1 MNWNEFESLPRISWW
16 RPVGRKTRP
25 TTNTIEGRMRSSYSK
40 EGRRSEERGADRTSC
55 PPLRQDFASNK
66 IRPAFTNE
74 KLFKGR
80 WSRKARR
87 WLAPENRTGPA
98 PWSTSSA
105 TNSRV
110 SSWNDL
116 KSLLGHLSR
125 IELFKVQSQFTRNSR
140 QNFIFKFGLQS
151 SKDYLFFH
159 QSLFAYQEYYL
170 HINSHTWKY
179 VRLLWTPCPFSDCT
193 QRS

>member
-1 MNWNEFESLPRISWW
+1 LRQTKYGQPSRTRSFSRAGDHARQEGDWH
-16 RPVGRKTRP
+16 RKT
-25 TTNTIEGRMRSSYSK
+25 EQVQ
-40 EGRRSEERGADRTSC
+40 
-55 PPLRQDFASNK
+55 LRDQL
-66 IRPAFTNE
+66 E
-74 KLFKGR
+74 
-80 WSRKARR
+80 
-87 WLAPENRTGPA
+87 
-98 PWSTSSA
+98 SA

-125 IELFKVQSQFTRNSR
+125 IELFKVQSQFKRNSR